1 MLHKSSTKYNRRTKT
16 TQKHKCHTKTK
27 EQYPAVLL
35 LFFLEKS
42 LSFCKPSASPRS
54 PAPIDGLMNYASFK
68 PITAFCSSFSTFGF
82 GVFIIFCIGRQISTL
97 HSFSPSSTWP
107 MLWPPQP

>member
-1 MLHKSSTKYNRRTKT
+1 MRAAQNITA
-16 TQKHKCHTKTK
+16 TQKQHKNINATQKQRSNTPRYCSS
-27 EQYPAVLL
+27 
-35 LFFLEKS
+35 FFLEKS
-42 LSFCKPSASPRS
+42 LSFCKPSASSRS